1 MLRGAEINFVEIRNG
16 NHLAF
21 KELFDATYTELVIY
35 AHSYLYE
42 KSSSEDIVQEV
53 FVRLWERSHK
63 ITIDINL
70 KSYLFAMV
78 RNACLNH
85 LKKFNISDQSKVLEI
100 PAVAEVGMD
109 MELAGEDHKQL
120 LYNQVLKVIDEL
132 PTKMKAVVE
141 LRFQSDYAYQEIADE
156 LNISV
161 NTVKTQLRRAKA
173 KFSEL
178 ILTML
183 LFLWY

>member
-1 MLRGAEINFVEIRNG
+1 MSRGVEISFEEIRNG

-21 KELFDATYTELVIY
+21 KKLFDATYTELVIY

-53 FVRLWERSHK
+53 FVRLWEKSHQL
-63 ITIDINL
+63 TIETNL
-70 KSYLFAMV
+70 KSYLFVMV

-109 MELAGEDHKQL
+109 MELSGEDEKQL

-161 NTVKTQLRRAKA
+161 NTVKTQLQRAKT

-178 ILTML
+178 ILSLIL
-183 LFLWY
+183 LFWY